1 MSKNLDEIDTVG
13 NVSVRRLPS
22 AALLLAGTVLVAVL
36 LYAVFAPMIT
46 PQAWHEV
53 DLAAARNGPS
63 GAHWF
68 GTDQSG
74 RDLFVRIAQGL
85 RVSLLV
91 AVITAVCSAV
101 VGVAVGTIAAA
112 VGGVVDAALMRLADT
127 MNALPHLLLGIVI
140 VAMFRGSLV
149 AIVIAISVTHWVS
162 IARLVR
168 SVSLTTRAMEYV
180 DAAYLAGAS
189 RLQVIRRHL
198 LPAALGQGLLG
209 LVLLVPH
216 AIWHE
221 SALSFLGL
229 GVPPDQP
236 SLGTLLE
243 QSRGE
248 VLLGGWWTLVIP
260 AAVLVGVTLAIGVL
274 VAAVRRRTALT
285 ESAVTV
291 E

>member
-1 MSKNLDEIDTVG
+1 MSNAVADLSAK
-13 NVSVRRLPS
+13 VRTHRPS
-22 AALLLAGTVLVAVL
+22 PGLVVAGIVLVAVL
-36 LYAVFAPMIT
+36 GYALLAPMLA
-46 PQAWHEV
+46 PPAWHDV
-53 DLAAARNGPS
+53 DLSAARQGPS
-63 GAHWF
+63 VDHWF

-74 RDLFVRIAQGL
+74 RDLFVRVAQGL
-85 RVSLLV
+85 RVSLFV
-91 AVITAVCSAV
+91 AVVTAVCAAVLGVV
-101 VGVAVGTIAAA
+101 VGTLAAA
-112 VGGVVDAALMRLADT
+112 VGGFVDALLMRVADT

-149 AIVIAISVTHWVS
+149 AIVIALALTHWVS

-168 SVSLTTRAMEYV
+168 SVALTTRSMEYV

-189 RLQVIRRHL
+189 RVEVIRRHL
-198 LPAALGQGLLG
+198 VPAALGQALLG
-209 LVLLVPH
+209 IVLLVPH

-248 VLLGGWWTLVIP
+248 VLLGGWWTLVVP
-260 AAVLVGVTLAIGVL
+260 AGVLVSVTIAIGVL
-274 VAAVRRRTALT
+274 VASLRRRTALV

>member
-1 MSKNLDEIDTVG
+1 MTEHLEAHDVDV
-13 NVSVRRLPS
+13 VAARRVPS
-22 AALLLAGTVLVAVL
+22 AAVLLAGLVLAGVL
-36 LYAVFAPMIT
+36 LYAAFAPMVS
-46 PQAWHEV
+46 PAAWHEV
-53 DLAAARNGPS
+53 DLSVARQGPS
-63 GAHWF
+63 GEHWF

-91 AVITAVCSAV
+91 AVITAVCAAV
-101 VGVAVGTIAAA
+101 VGVLAGTLAAA
-112 VGGVVDAALMRLADT
+112 VGGMVDAALMRLADT

-140 VAMFRGSLV
+140 VAMFRGSLA
-149 AIVIAISVTHWVS
+149 AIVIAIAITHWVS

-168 SVSLTTRAMEYV
+168 SISLTTRAMEYV

-189 RLQVIRRHL
+189 RMQVIRRHL
-198 LPAALGQGLLG
+198 VPAALGQGLLG
-209 LVLLVPH
+209 VVLLVPH

-248 VLLGGWWTLVIP
+248 VLLGGWWTLAIP
-260 AAVLVGVTLAIGVL
+260 AGVLVAVTLAIGVL
-274 VAAVRRRTALT
+274 VGELRRRTALT
-285 ESAVTV
+285 ESAVVV

>member
-1 MSKNLDEIDTVG
+1 MTERVAPHDLEVVT
-13 NVSVRRLPS
+13 VRRLPS
-22 AALLLAGTVLVAVL
+22 VALVVAGMVLLAVL
-36 LYAVFAPMIT
+36 LYAVLAPTVT
-46 PQAWHEV
+46 PSAWHEV
-53 DLAAARNGPS
+53 DLAVARQGPS
-63 GAHWF
+63 GSHWF

-101 VGVAVGTIAAA
+101 VGVLVGTIAAA

-168 SVSLTTRAMEYV
+168 SISLTTRAMEYV

-189 RLQVIRRHL
+189 RAQVIRRHL

-260 AAVLVGVTLAIGVL
+260 AGMLVLVTLAIGIL
-274 VAAVRRRTALT
+274 VGAARRRTALT
-285 ESAVTV
+285 GSAVLV